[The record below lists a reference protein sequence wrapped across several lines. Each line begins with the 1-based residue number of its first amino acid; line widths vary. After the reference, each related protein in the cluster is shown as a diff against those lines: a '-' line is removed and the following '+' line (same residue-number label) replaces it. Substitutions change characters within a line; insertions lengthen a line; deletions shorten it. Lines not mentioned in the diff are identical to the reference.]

1 MKTSTLRGIFVS
13 LSLSLLS
20 RLSLSL
26 SLSLPLTGVMTVAAF
41 LRAAAL
47 SDIRD

>member
-13 LSLSLLS
+13 LSLSLRS
-20 RLSLSL
+20 ALSL
-26 SLSLPLTGVMTVAAF
+26 SLSLPLTGVMTVAVF

>member
-20 RLSLSL
+20 AL
-26 SLSLPLTGVMTVAAF
+26 SLSLPFTGVMTVAAF

-47 SDIRD
+47 SAIRD

>member
-20 RLSLSL
+20 ALSLSL
-26 SLSLPLTGVMTVAAF
+26 SPSQG
-41 LRAAAL
+41 
-47 SDIRD
+47 

>member
-13 LSLSLLS
+13 LSLSPFG
-20 RLSLSL
+20 SL
-26 SLSLPLTGVMTVAAF
+26 SLSLPFTGVMTVAAF

-47 SDIRD
+47 SAIRD

>member
-1 MKTSTLRGIFVS
+1 MKTSTLRGIFLS
-13 LSLSLLS
+13 LSLSF

-26 SLSLPLTGVMTVAAF
+26 SLPFTGVMTVAAF

-47 SDIRD
+47 SAIRD